1 MNSKALNI
9 TVFLVAI
16 LCVAVPC
23 VLIQGQYLVNG
34 NISWLLMAADRL
46 LQGQSLSEHI
56 YETNPPLSIM
66 AYVPHVIFSKMTGL
80 PLPVA
85 SFYVTS
91 LFVIMSVVTVHKMIG
106 YFHHLTPTQ
115 RLSFTACYLLSIT
128 LITTVFYSDREH
140 LILLGLIPFV
150 LCQFALMERIQLP
163 RLLTYGACFIGA
175 LCVLIKPHYGLL
187 PTVFLFSRMFQH
199 RQWNFFKE
207 IDFLALAIMT
217 SLYIA
222 VVVVFFADYITII
235 LPDVITLYANSG
247 GDLLAILNASQIHM
261 LAYLAF
267 FLFEAF
273 REDLKQEQ
281 KRLVMF
287 TYCCCLLCLVPYYVQ
302 MKGFYNHLVP
312 AYAFFMMGLSMS
324 LMFRTADIIKKP
336 QIVQIIIPFVCLF
349 SIMNALTPLNTD
361 FPESKDIPNLPV
373 AEYLEKN
380 CEKPCSFFAFHGDI
394 EIINPTAAYMGY
406 QHATRFPSLW
416 FLPQTL
422 QGLRSENEEDVQH
435 ALMLKEKYTAFVA
448 EDLTYYKPSI
458 LLIASDM
465 PIGILRTFDFMSF
478 FGGNEKLKKIMDEDY
493 EKIEMFE
500 YDRMVYFTG
509 TTLEYP
515 YTLKYDVYK
524 RKN

>member
-1 MNSKALNI
+1 MNSKTLNI

-66 AYVPHVIFSKMTGL
+66 AYVPHVLFSKMTGL

-91 LFVIMSVVTVHKMIG
+91 LFVTISVLTVHKMIG
-106 YFHHLTPTQ
+106 YFHHLTSTQ
-115 RLSFTACYLLSIT
+115 RLSFTACYLLSVT

-163 RLLTYGACFIGA
+163 RILTYGVCFIGA

-199 RQWNFFKE
+199 RQLNFFKQP
-207 IDFLALAIMT
+207 DFTTLALMT
-217 SLYIA
+217 SLYMA
-222 VVVVFFADYITII
+222 VIILLFTDYITII

-247 GDLLAILNASQIHM
+247 GDLVSILNASQIHM
-261 LAYLAF
+261 LAYLSF
-267 FLFEAF
+267 FLFEVF

-281 KRLVMF
+281 KRLVIF
-287 TYCCCLLCLVPYYVQ
+287 IYCCCLLSLIPYYVQ

-312 AYAFFMMGLSMS
+312 AYAFFMIGLSMS
-324 LMFRTADIIKKP
+324 IMFRTADIIKKFSAL
-336 QIVQIIIPFVCLF
+336 QIIIPFFCLF
-349 SIMNALTPLNTD
+349 SIANALSPLNVE
-361 FPESKDIPNLPV
+361 FPKSKDIPTLPV
-373 AEYLEKN
+373 AKFLEEN
-380 CEKPCSFFAFHGDI
+380 CEQPCRFFAFHGDI
-394 EIINPTAAYMGY
+394 EIINPTAVYMGY
-406 QHATRFPSLW
+406 VHATRFPSLW

-422 QGLRSENEEDVQH
+422 KGLRSENDEEVKH

-448 EDLTYYKPSI
+448 EDLAFYKPSI
-458 LLIASDM
+458 LLIASGLSID
-465 PIGILRTFDFMSF
+465 ILNTFNFMSF
-478 FGGNEKLKKIMDEDY
+478 FGGNEKLKKIINEDY
-493 EKIEMFE
+493 EKLEMFE
-500 YDRMVYFTG
+500 YDRMVYFRG

-515 YTLKYDVYK
+515 YTLRYDVYK
-524 RKN
+524 RKD